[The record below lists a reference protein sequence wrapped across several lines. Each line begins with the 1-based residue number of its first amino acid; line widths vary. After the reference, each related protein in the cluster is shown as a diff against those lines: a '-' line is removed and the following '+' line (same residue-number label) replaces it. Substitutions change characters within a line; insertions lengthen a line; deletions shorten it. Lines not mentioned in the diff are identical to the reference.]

1 MCELLTAPYARL
13 NLDAAREAVNKAANA
28 MLGYIRMPV
37 NEPPTN

>member
-1 MCELLTAPYARL
+1 MRLLLMALYARL
-13 NLDAAREAVNKAANA
+13 NLDAARQTVKKAANA